1 MIERLAHEIAAK
13 PAMFTPCASDAVMHP
28 VAKIEIDGVTIGRIG
43 FLTSAARATVGI
55 EKPMIAAEIAL
66 DLLLAYWPPERP
78 AAMLPT
84 MPSVERDLSLIVD
97 NAKTWAQVERVVLG
111 NRPAHLESMSF
122 TGGYKGKQTGADKK
136 SLTLRLVFRDATRT
150 LRREEIDVQ
159 VQELVNVLQK
169 ELAAELRA

>member
-1 MIERLAHEIAAK
+1 
-13 PAMFTPCASDAVMHP
+13 
-28 VAKIEIDGVTIGRIG
+28 
-43 FLTSAARATVGI
+43 
-55 EKPMIAAEIAL
+55 
-66 DLLLAYWPPERP
+66 
-78 AAMLPT
+78 MLPS

-97 NAKTWAQVERVVLG
+97 NDKTWAQVERVVLG

-122 TGGYKGKQTGADKK
+122 TGVYKGKQTGADKK
-136 SLTLRLVFRDATRT
+136 SVTLRLVFRDATRT